1 LLLKLVRHGGQ
12 LTELKMVKLDNLKKL
27 IGLVFV
33 VALSVIIFIFRDKL
47 VNFES
52 YGYLGIFVISV
63 LGNATI
69 ILPIPVILTA
79 FLGGGIFN
87 PFLVGLISSFG
98 ATIGELTGYVVG
110 RSGRVVIKDNV
121 KFGKIEKWMARY
133 GLWTIFVLA
142 IIPNPAFDL
151 AGIVSGAA
159 KIPVWKYFLVTWSGK
174 FIKFLTFAYIGSG
187 SSEMVDKFKLHVS

>member
-1 LLLKLVRHGGQ
+1 MKD
-12 LTELKMVKLDNLKKL
+12 KYKKI
-27 IGLVFV
+27 IGLILV
-33 VALSVIIFIFRDKL
+33 VSLSVVIFIFRDKL

-52 YGYLGIFVISV
+52 YGYLGIFIISV

-69 ILPIPVILTA
+69 ILPVPVILTA

-87 PFLVGLISSFG
+87 PFLVGFVSSFG
-98 ATIGELTGYVVG
+98 ATIGELTGYIAG
-110 RSGRVVIKDNV
+110 RSGRVVIKDNT
-121 KFGKIEKWMARY
+121 KFEKIEKWMVKY

-151 AGIVSGAA
+151 AGIVSGAT
-159 KIPVWKYFLVTWSGK
+159 KIPVWKYFLVTWAGK

-187 SSEMVDKFKLHVS
+187 SSRIIERFT

>member
-1 LLLKLVRHGGQ
+1 MMEKNLFRKVSWGQ
-12 LTELKMVKLDNLKKL
+12 SMKNKYKKI
-27 IGLVFV
+27 IGLILTVF
-33 VALSVIIFIFRDKL
+33 LSAVIFIFRDKL

-69 ILPIPVILTA
+69 ILPVPVILTA

-98 ATIGELTGYVVG
+98 ATIGELTGYIAG
-110 RSGRVVIKDNV
+110 RSGRVIVKDNP
-121 KFGKIEKWMARY
+121 KFEKIEKWMARY

-151 AGIVSGAA
+151 AGIVSGAT
-159 KIPVWKYFLVTWSGK
+159 KISVRKYFLVTWAGK

-187 SSEMVDKFKLHVS
+187 SSKMVETFT

>member
-1 LLLKLVRHGGQ
+1 MKN
-12 LTELKMVKLDNLKKL
+12 KYKKI
-27 IGLVFV
+27 IGLILTVF
-33 VALSVIIFIFRDKL
+33 LSVVIFLFRDKL

-69 ILPIPVILTA
+69 ILPVPVILTA

-98 ATIGELTGYVVG
+98 ATIGELTGYIAG
-110 RSGRVVIKDNV
+110 RSGRVIIKDNA
-121 KFGKIEKWMARY
+121 KFEKIEKWMARY

-151 AGIVSGAA
+151 AGIVSGAT
-159 KIPVWKYFLVTWSGK
+159 KISVWKYFLVTWAGK
-174 FIKFLTFAYIGSG
+174 FIKFLTFAYLGSG
-187 SSEMVDKFKLHVS
+187 SSKMVETFT